1 MMTSISMST
10 TITTKKTK
18 KMKKIPMRRCLAT
31 NVSFPKNELL
41 RIVRTPQGE
50 VKVDLTGKLNG
61 KGAYISKSLEALELA
76 KKTKVLSK
84 ALEVDVPDCVYEEIK
99 EIING

>member
-1 MMTSISMST
+1 
-10 TITTKKTK
+10 
-18 KMKKIPMRRCLAT
+18 MKKIPTRRCLAT
-31 NVSFPKNELL
+31 NISFPKNELL